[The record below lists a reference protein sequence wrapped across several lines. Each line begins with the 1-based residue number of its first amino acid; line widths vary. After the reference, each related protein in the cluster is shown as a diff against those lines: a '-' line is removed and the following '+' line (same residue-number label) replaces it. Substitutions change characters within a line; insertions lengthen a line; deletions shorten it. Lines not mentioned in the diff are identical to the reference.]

1 MELAEIIRQFSF
13 PHLRGAYI
21 ELAHQVYDFPRDVA
35 GWADSTLRE
44 HENRWEAFRNIQ
56 LISQSNS
63 VDIYATEI
71 EKCLETI
78 NEARAAQMLS
88 ENNKTKI
95 QIDNKEHLHCAV
107 VLSLISTEALEEVA
121 IANNIVIPDES
132 ESGFRSFIPG
142 VNKDT
147 RRWALIKK
155 MAEEMSNPISSGRH
169 LFCPQCEIDIPSE
182 ADYCMSCGR
191 ERPQVVC
198 PKCEAANPPQA
209 KFCMGCGEER

>member
-1 MELAEIIRQFSF
+1 MELAEIIKQFKASDVRPVFNTLAISCDGIPDWLTKF
-13 PHLRGAYI
+13 PKDDYYEREWVKYPKIREVLLTHRL
-21 ELAHQVYDFPRDVA
+21 
-35 GWADSTLRE
+35 DSY
-44 HENRWEAFRNIQ
+44 
-56 LISQSNS
+56 S
-63 VDIYATEI
+63 TEI
-71 EKCLETI
+71 EKYLATI

-107 VLSLISTEALEEVA
+107 VLSLIPTEALEEVA
-121 IANNIVIPDES
+121 IANNVVIPDES

-142 VNKDT
+142 VNKDI

-155 MAEEMSNPISSGRH
+155 MAEEMSNPVSSGRQ

-191 ERPQVVC
+191 ERPQVAC
-198 PKCEAANPPQA
+198 PKCETANPPQA